1 MKHKIAVAI
10 EKISKYSCVIFFL
23 CAGVALLTIG
33 FLPAMSIWSAGLFVQ
48 GIGLTIVGS
57 SEDGSRQ
64 AFLLRCIG
72 AAIATVLLATWNT
85 PVVGYET
92 KYNIVVFCYAL
103 IILCNNHDSVTT
115 GTEILIRAVRKFG
128 E

>member
-1 MKHKIAVAI
+1 MKHKIAAAI
-10 EKISKYSCVIFFL
+10 EKISKYSCVILFF
-23 CAGVALLTIG
+23 CAGVALLTI
-33 FLPAMSIWSAGLFVQ
+33 GLFVQ
-48 GIGLTIVGS
+48 GIGLTIAGS

-72 AAIATVLLATWNT
+72 AAIATVMLATWNIS
-85 PVVGYET
+85 VVGYET